1 MFEKFVR
8 DNSGSPGLAKDKIL
22 SPEPPAIAPLAKA
35 EPTATRHI
43 ALKVHLHEK
52 LLTML
57 NLSVLDKVTRDELR
71 RELAP
76 LIRTILSEDGIALNT
91 IEYHQLVD
99 EVLDEVLGLGPLEPY
114 LKDPTI
120 NDILVNTHK
129 QVYVERQG
137 KLEATPARFKDERHL
152 MRVIQKIVSAVGRR
166 VDESQPWVDAR
177 LPDGSRV
184 NVLVPP
190 CAVDGPLVSIRKFS
204 KMPFTIERLIEIGS
218 IDQRMAAMFELVVRS
233 RLNVLISGGTGSG
246 KTTLLNALSSFIS
259 NKERIITIEDTAELQ
274 LQQTHIGRM
283 ETRPPNI
290 ENLGE
295 VTQRDLV
302 RNALRMRPDRI
313 IVGEVRGAEVLDM
326 LQAMNTGHD
335 GSMTTVHANSPRD
348 ALTRLEHMV
357 GMTGIE
363 IPLKALRSQ
372 VASALNVII
381 QGQRLSDGK
390 RRVVSVQEIVGMESD
405 TVTMQEIFR
414 FERTGTDADGNVIGR
429 HRATGIRPKF
439 VKRAEEYGFHV
450 PADMFKVD

>member
-1 MFEKFVR
+1 MFQRYNKGSSIPAEVVSAPSPVASAPADDAAGKLQSATVR
-8 DNSGSPGLAKDKIL
+8 Y
-22 SPEPPAIAPLAKA
+22 
-35 EPTATRHI
+35 I
-43 ALKVHLHEK
+43 ALKVYLHEK
-52 LLTML
+52 LLPLL
-57 NLSVLDKVTRDELR
+57 NLSVLDKITRDELR

-76 LIRTILSEDGIALNT
+76 LIRDLLAADGIALNT
-91 IEYHQLVD
+91 GEYQRLVD
-99 EVLDEVLGLGPLEPY
+99 EVIDEVLGLGPLEPY
-114 LKDPTI
+114 LKDPTVS
-120 NDILVNTHK
+120 DILVNTHK
-129 QVYVERQG
+129 RVYIERNG
-137 KLEATPARFKDERHL
+137 KLEETPARFKDERHL

-204 KMPFTIERLIEIGS
+204 RMPYTIARLVENGS
-218 IDQRMAAMFELVVRS
+218 IDPKIAAIFELIVRS

-246 KTTLLNALSSFIS
+246 KTTLLNAMSSFIS

-274 LQQTHIGRM
+274 LQQMHVGRM
-283 ETRPPNI
+283 ETRPANI
-290 ENLGE
+290 ENFGE

-335 GSMTTVHANSPRD
+335 GSMTTVHANTPRD

-363 IPLKALRSQ
+363 IPLRALRAQ
-372 VASALNVII
+372 ICSALNVVV
-381 QGQRLSDGK
+381 QVQRMGDGR
-390 RRVVSVQEIVGMESD
+390 RRVVSIQEIIGMEAD
-405 TVTMQEIFR
+405 VVTMQEIYK
-414 FERTGTDADGNVIGR
+414 FERTGTDAEGNILGH
-429 HRATGIRPKF
+429 HRGLGIRPKF
-439 VKRAEEYGFHV
+439 VKRSEEFGLTV
-450 PADMFKVD
+450 PAELFSQS

>member
-1 MFEKFVR
+1 MFQKYKRET
-8 DNSGSPGLAKDKIL
+8 SSPPELTLGRSL
-22 SPEPPAIAPLAKA
+22 SSDVAPVEALLRPQTNVSK
-35 EPTATRHI
+35 HI

-52 LLTML
+52 LLTLL
-57 NLSVLDKVTRDELR
+57 NLSVLDKITREELR

-76 LIRTILSEDGIALNT
+76 LIRNILTTDGIALNT

-99 EVLDEVLGLGPLEPY
+99 EVLDEVLGLGPLEPF
-114 LKDPTI
+114 LKDPTVS
-120 NDILVNTHK
+120 DVLVNTHR
-129 QVYVERQG
+129 QVCVERAG
-137 KLEATPARFKDERHL
+137 RLEPTPARFKDERHL
-152 MRVIQKIVSAVGRR
+152 MRVIQKFVSAVGRR

-204 KMPFTIERLIEIGS
+204 KMPFTVERLIEIGS
-218 IDQRMAAMFELVVRS
+218 IDARMAALFELIVRA

-246 KTTLLNALSSFIS
+246 KTTLLNALSSYIS

-274 LQQTHIGRM
+274 LQQVHIGRM

-295 VTQRDLV
+295 VSHRDRF

-335 GSMTTVHANSPRD
+335 GSMTTVHANTPRD

-363 IPLKALRSQ
+363 IPQKALRSQ

-381 QGQRLSDGK
+381 QVARHSDGK
-390 RRVVSVQEIVGMESD
+390 RRVVSVQEILGMEGD
-405 TVTMQEIFR
+405 VVTMQEIFK
-414 FERTGTDADGNVIGR
+414 FERTGIDADGNVLGR
-429 HRATGIRPKF
+429 HRATGVRP
-439 VKRAEEYGFHV
+439 
-450 PADMFKVD
+450 